1 LKRVDQPVLEPSSEG
16 VVSSIPTK
24 MPYPQSKR
32 SNNATSLGGVSSKPS
47 DITAK
52 VWWDKN

>member
-32 SNNATSLGGVSSKPS
+32 SNNATSLSGVSSKPS